1 LEENS
6 SLQEC
11 SDSIL
16 LHFDNL
22 KTAVKL
28 GHPFAQIVCSMYGI
42 HSFKPIEK
50 DIGDFVLV
58 AFREFV
64 GNTSLSQI
72 PSMNKGLADY
82 IFFTRKFFV

>member
-1 LEENS
+1 
-6 SLQEC
+6 
-11 SDSIL
+11 L

-28 GHPFAQIVCSMYGI
+28 GHPFAEIVCKLYGI
-42 HSFKPIEK
+42 HSFKCIDK
-50 DIGDFVLV
+50 DVGDFLLV
-58 AFREFV
+58 AYREFV
-64 GNTSLSQI
+64 GNTSIQQI